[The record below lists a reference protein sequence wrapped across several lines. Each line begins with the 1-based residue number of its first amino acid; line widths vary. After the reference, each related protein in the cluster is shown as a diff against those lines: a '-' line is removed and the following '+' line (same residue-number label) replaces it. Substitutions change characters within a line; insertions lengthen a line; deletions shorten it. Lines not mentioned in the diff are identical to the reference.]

1 MTTVGAL
8 SKESSYLL
16 MSLCRLPA
24 GTRRRSA
31 WGRFLVA
38 GLLAVTF
45 TTLGGSTDPVAAV
58 TSWLPEHEISD
69 GSRTAAQLVSALSD
83 DGTTAVVA
91 WRRSDGTNNRIEVA
105 TASIGVGGAV
115 WTTPLAISEAGRS
128 ASDPSVAIS
137 ADGSTV
143 LLAWDRSDGSRTRI
157 QAVVATVTAGV
168 ATWGSVATLSTAGFN
183 SGYVD
188 ASLDGDGAL
197 AFLAWQRYD
206 GSYYRVDAVMGTIV
220 GGVASWGS
228 PALISGPG
236 TTIYT
241 PEVALAR
248 NGDSAGVVW
257 ESAEANRIATVAT
270 TTTSGLAT
278 SFGGPAALSAAGQNA
293 DDQLIAIENGV
304 AIATWLRY
312 NGSHWIMQTRS
323 AAIGAGLPSWE
334 PVIELSASGQ
344 PAKYPALDMDATA
357 SHALAAWIRS
367 NGTHDIVQVRTA
379 TLSAATVN
387 WSPTADL
394 SLTGHSADHTDAA
407 IAATGSRAAVVWE
420 RPDDSGFRR
429 VQISVTDIVDGQTT
443 WGAPLDLSTEGENAS
458 EPLISL
464 SGDGETALAV
474 WSGESSGILTVRS
487 RVLVPTPA
495 PVATLPPPPPPP
507 TTTTTTTTTV
517 TPPTTEPPV
526 ATTTAPEDS
535 ETTSPAVEMLVRVAD
550 SLPVVAAEDIV
561 DGPRIDADAVE
572 ARVGGFEARE
582 TVYGAIGP
590 EIVSAV
596 TAQADESGVVEMRL
610 PVREARSAGAE
621 LILYAPVSGRGG
633 RIPLTVEPA
642 ATIELPATGFDPT
655 WSLIAALAVAIGL
668 TLTLRRRIL

>member
-1 MTTVGAL
+1 
-8 SKESSYLL
+8 
-16 MSLCRLPA
+16 MSLCRLPVES
-24 GTRRRSA
+24 RRRSA

-45 TTLGGSTDPVAAV
+45 TTLGRSTDPVAAV

-197 AFLAWQRYD
+197 ALLAWQRYD
-206 GSYYRVDAVMGTIV
+206 GSNYRVDAVTGTIV

-257 ESAEANRIATVAT
+257 ESAEANRIARVAT
-270 TTTSGLAT
+270 TMTSGLAT
-278 SFGGPAALSAAGQNA
+278 SFGRPDALSAAGRNA

-304 AIATWLRY
+304 AIATWLRTD
-312 NGSHWIMQTRS
+312 GSHWIMQTRS

-334 PVIELSASGQ
+334 PVTELSASGQ
-344 PAKYPALDMDATA
+344 AAKYPALDMDATA

-367 NGTHDIVQVRTA
+367 NGTYDIVQVRTA

-443 WGAPLDLSTEGENAS
+443 WGAPFDLSTEGENAS

-487 RVLVPTPA
+487 RVLVPTPE

-507 TTTTTTTTTV
+507 TTTTTTTTV
-517 TPPTTEPPV
+517 TPTTTTEPPV

-535 ETTSPAVEMLVRVAD
+535 ETTSPAVETLVRVAD

-561 DGPRIDADAVE
+561 DGPRIDADVVE
-572 ARVGGFEARE
+572 ARVGGFEERE

-633 RIPLTVEPA
+633 RISLGVETT

-655 WSLIAALAVAIGL
+655 WSLLAALAVAIGL